1 MSKPQ
6 VPMRPIG
13 LLILAATLASSAC
26 ATLGGLGSLVRPP
39 QFQESPDRSA
49 EIRLMSPSLDNPIG
63 GAGVRLW
70 AKITNPNPFGFT
82 LGTLRGTVFL
92 EETRAATVDFPL
104 GLPLAARADT
114 TVPIDVTISF
124 ADVPRLA
131 EVIRRAIGNQP
142 IAYRLDGTISVETG
156 AFGTPVFGPM
166 TLLTGT
172 VR

>member
-1 MSKPQ
+1 
-6 VPMRPIG
+6 MRPIG
-13 LLILAATLASSAC
+13 VLMLAVTLASPAC
-26 ATLGGLGSLVRPP
+26 ATLGGLGSLVRAP
-39 QFQESPDRSA
+39 QFQEAPDHSA
-49 EIRLMSPSLDNPIG
+49 EIRVMSPSRDSPLG

-70 AKITNPNPFGFT
+70 AKISNPNPFGFT

-131 EVIRRAIGNQP
+131 DVIRRALGNQP
-142 IAYRLDGTISVETG
+142 IGYRLDGTISVETG

>member
-1 MSKPQ
+1 
-6 VPMRPIG
+6 MRPIG
-13 LLILAATLASSAC
+13 TLMLIVTVASSAC

-39 QFQESPDRSA
+39 QFQEAPDRSA
-49 EIRLMSPSLDNPIG
+49 EIRLMSPNRDNPLG

-70 AKITNPNPFGFT
+70 AKIANPNPFGFT

-104 GLPLAARADT
+104 GLPLAARADA

-131 EVIRRAIGNQP
+131 DVIRRAIGNQP
-142 IAYRLDGTISVETG
+142 IAYRLDGTIGVETRS
-156 AFGTPVFGPM
+156 FGTPVFGPM
-166 TLLTGT
+166 TLLHGT